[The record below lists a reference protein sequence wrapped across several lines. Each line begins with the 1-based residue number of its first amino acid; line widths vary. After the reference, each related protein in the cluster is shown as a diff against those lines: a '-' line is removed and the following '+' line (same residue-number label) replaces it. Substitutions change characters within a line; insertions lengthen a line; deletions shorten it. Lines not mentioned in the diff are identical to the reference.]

1 MQTLWNAPENY
12 SISGEDRTLDF
23 ISRMIQW
30 LELPQTTV
38 DNKQKIIESLLY
50 LKVHTSMLTYEFNK
64 KTNLLDKLKIGP
76 QFLTLQKESIERQC
90 KHSNTLYDFLKFY
103 TSGSG
108 SGSGSGSPIVE
119 MSDRCNT
126 ANSGGYKSRRRNRK
140 PARKT
145 RRAYGR
151 GRDRRG
157 KYNHKKYTN
166 RMR

>member
-1 MQTLWNAPENY
+1 MQTLWNAPKNY
-12 SISGEDRTLDF
+12 SISDKDRTLDF
-23 ISRMIQW
+23 ISRMIPW

-38 DNKQKIIESLLY
+38 DNKQKIIDSLLY
-50 LKVHTSMLTYEFNK
+50 LKNHTSMLTYEFNEN
-64 KTNLLDKLKIGP
+64 TNLLDKLKIAP
-76 QFLTLQKESIERQC
+76 QFLTLRQESIERQC
-90 KHSNTLYDFLKFY
+90 THSYILFNFLKFY
-103 TSGSG
+103 TSDSPIY
-108 SGSGSGSPIVE
+108 PIVE
-119 MSDRCNT
+119 MSNRCNT

>member
-1 MQTLWNAPENY
+1 MQTLWNASETD

-38 DNKQKIIESLLY
+38 DNKQKIIESLVY
-50 LKVHTSMLTYEFNK
+50 LKKHTSMLTYEFNK
-64 KTNLLDKLKIGP
+64 KTNSLDKLKIGP

-90 KHSNTLYDFLKFY
+90 KHSKTLYDFLKFY
-103 TSGSG
+103 TSGS
-108 SGSGSGSPIVE
+108 PIVE
-119 MSDRCNT
+119 MSDRMSNRCNT
-126 ANSGGYKSRRRNRK
+126 TTTNSGGYKSRRRNRK
-140 PARKT
+140 PVRKT